1 LSSPVAVFHTLLDPN
16 LTLSAS
22 KMRYEFER
30 RDVTFA
36 RYIVAI
42 LAQRIELGIL
52 SPKNGIG
59 FPFTDKEERKVRSPI
74 LPLFVSF

>member
-1 LSSPVAVFHTLLDPN
+1 
-16 LTLSAS
+16 
-22 KMRYEFER
+22 M
-30 RDVTFA
+30 FA

-59 FPFTDKEERKVRSPI
+59 FPFTDKEERKVRSRHPS
-74 LPLFVSF
+74 LSFRFLLFHYGSDV